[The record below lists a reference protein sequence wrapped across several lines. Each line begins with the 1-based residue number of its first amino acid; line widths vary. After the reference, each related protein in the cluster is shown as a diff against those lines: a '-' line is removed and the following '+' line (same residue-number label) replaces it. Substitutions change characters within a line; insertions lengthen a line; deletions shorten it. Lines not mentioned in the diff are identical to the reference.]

1 MCVCFLE
8 RKNDP
13 DLQIMQVASEKLF
26 SRLMQRED
34 YIDFFETAI
43 APPPPQPPALSAEA
57 VTEIHLAAVATAIV
71 ERLTEL
77 TR

>member
-1 MCVCFLE
+1 
-8 RKNDP
+8 
-13 DLQIMQVASEKLF
+13 
-26 SRLMQRED
+26 MQRED